1 MREFRLVG
9 AAQARLKILNKAKN
23 KLKPPRNASDN
34 LCKRLAEEHP
44 AEFARW
50 LFGVSGG
57 VKVEKTELD
66 REPVRADA
74 VIFSRADS
82 ETLHAE
88 FQTTMKSA
96 VPVPLRLLDYYVGL
110 KRRNPQRRIRQVL
123 VVLKPTAEPIS
134 DRYEDEDTWHR
145 FTVVKMWEQDAQL
158 FLENAA
164 LLPLATLCRAEMS
177 ESLLTAVAEKIS
189 EIKSPSQRRDTLYWS
204 RMLAGLR
211 YDKNLIGNIL
221 KESDMLEESVIYQD
235 ILEKGERKV
244 LRRLLEQR
252 FGKLSKVI
260 QQNLERL
267 VIDQLEAL
275 ADALRDFKTKDDLTR
290 WLSKHMPVS
299 NKKS

>member
-1 MREFRLVG
+1 M
-9 AAQARLKILNKAKN
+9 NKAKN
-23 KLKPPRNASDN
+23 KTKPQRNASDN

-44 AEFARW
+44 IQFARW
-50 LFGVSGG
+50 LFGVSGK

-82 ETLHAE
+82 EILHAE

-110 KRRNPQRRIRQVL
+110 KRRHPQRRIRQVL
-123 VVLKPTAEPIS
+123 VVLKPTAEAIP
-134 DRYEDEDTWHR
+134 DRYEDERT
-145 FTVVKMWEQDAQL
+145 F
-158 FLENAA
+158 
-164 LLPLATLCRAEMS
+164 ATLCRAEAG
-177 ESLLTAVAEKIS
+177 EPLLVAVAEKIN
-189 EIKSPSQRRDTLYWS
+189 EIKSPAHRREALNWS

-211 YDKNLIGNIL
+211 YDKNLIGKIL
-221 KESDMLEESVIYQD
+221 QESDMEESVIYQD

-267 VIDQLEAL
+267 VTDQLEAL

-290 WLSKHMPVS
+290 WFSKYAPAPGKRS
-299 NKKS
+299 